1 MLGIEPK
8 RRLSWMILKTRWVP
22 DESIPILG
30 VNNLPSR
37 MHPEVSE
44 IEIDPTA
51 GLRPLAPGIRTVW
64 TIKSGLGV
72 CFAIFGAIIFDVA
85 SYVNGGGPLP
95 LGLLSGVVAV
105 VGIVGCISIP
115 RLRYRYWKYR
125 LRDEELFLERGIFN
139 RVNTIVPLSRIQH
152 LDVSQDI
159 IEREFDL
166 GKLIVHTAGT
176 RSSDVILPGL
186 DIDEAH
192 RLRDEVKH
200 FIKEDAV

>member
-1 MLGIEPK
+1 
-8 RRLSWMILKTRWVP
+8 
-22 DESIPILG
+22 
-30 VNNLPSR
+30 
-37 MHPEVSE
+37 MHPVVSE

-72 CFAIFGAIIFDVA
+72 CVAIVGAIIFDIA
-85 SYVNGGGPLP
+85 AFVNGGGPLP
-95 LGLLSGVVAV
+95 LGLLSGVVTV

-115 RLRYRYWKYR
+115 RLTYRYWKYR

-159 IEREFDL
+159 VEREFDL